1 MAAPPG
7 SWTGDANE
15 RTREILLV
23 RTTKQ
28 GGALASILAAALV
41 ALPMAASAFAAQ
53 AGVPATAGAHAN
65 GARLHLQWE
74 IQRAAPTTK
83 LPPGT
88 SPARF
93 VLTNRDTVA
102 LPARGWS
109 LYFNAIDRMPKGV
122 HSGGLLLEQVAGG
135 LLRLYPGPG
144 FKGLAPG
151 QTLEFSYP
159 HSDSV
164 FTSSRAPNGPYLVYD
179 AAPDTGVALQYSVA
193 PLTRP
198 AQAGAPDSPHS
209 LVTPQDTYRRNAR
222 AALLPAAAVPKV
234 LPTPL
239 QLDAGTG
246 VLALTGRLAVS
257 APPALANEA
266 ALVRAVFASNLS
278 AKPAAGLPASGGTT
292 VKLSIGS
299 VPGQSSPEAYRLSI
313 AAKGGIA
320 IVGNSA
326 AGVAHGVQTLR
337 DLMPLPGART
347 PSLPELTIVD
357 APRFGYRGFML
368 DVSRNFHGKEVVF
381 KWLDLMARFKLNK
394 FHFHLTDDEG
404 WRLEIAGLPEL
415 TDIGAVRGHAARPGV
430 RLQPAYGSGPD
441 PRNPSGSGYYTRADY
456 IEVLKYA
463 AARHIE
469 VIPEIEMPGHAR
481 AAVQAME
488 SRYHRLKAAGDK
500 DYANYLLNDLDD
512 RSEYQSPQLFGDN
525 VINPGH
531 ESSYAFIEHVVREVV
546 ALHREAGAPLSTIH
560 MGGDEL
566 AFGAWEKSPVSQ
578 AMMKKH
584 NLESVADLWDYFFD
598 RVDGI
603 LRKHGLFTSGWEE
616 LAARQ
621 TLLDGRP
628 KLIPNPRFTGRG
640 FSAYVWNNTTGN
652 EDLAY
657 RLANA
662 GYDIVLT
669 PVTRMYMDM
678 AHNANPDEHGVN
690 WGAYVEL
697 DTVYDFI
704 PLDIGKNG
712 PAAARIGK
720 DRLTDYGKRRVR
732 GLQANLFVETVM
744 DPARIDYLVMPR
756 LAAVAE
762 RAWAFDPAWARE
774 ADPARAE
781 LLHRSAWSGF
791 VNALGQRV
799 LPRLDLDGSKVDYR
813 IAPPGLIEE
822 GGQVRVNHV
831 LPGMTLRYTV
841 DGSMPSA
848 SSPVV
853 DGPIGA
859 RGTIRAAAFDRN
871 GRMGA
876 VASIE
881 RS

>member
-1 MAAPPG
+1 MGKTTKYGGAVASTLMAALFVLAMPA
-7 SWTGDANE
+7 TANAA
-15 RTREILLV
+15 
-23 RTTKQ
+23 Q
-28 GGALASILAAALV
+28 AALASADV
-41 ALPMAASAFAAQ
+41 
-53 AGVPATAGAHAN
+53 VAN
-65 GARLHLQWE
+65 GAKLHLQWE
-74 IQRAAPTTK
+74 LQRPVAGAQ
-83 LPPGT
+83 LPKGT

-93 VLTNRDTVA
+93 TLTNRDTQA

-122 HSGGLLLEQVAGG
+122 QSGGLLLEQIAGG
-135 LLRLYPGPG
+135 YFRLYPGPD

-151 QTLEFSYP
+151 QTIDFNYQ

-164 FTSSRAPNGPYLVYD
+164 YTSSKAPSGPYLVYD
-179 AAPDTGVALQYSVA
+179 AAPDTGVALAYHVV
-193 PLTRP
+193 PLAQP
-198 AQAGAPDSPHS
+198 PQAGVSDSPHS
-209 LVTPQDTYRRNAR
+209 LVTPQDTYKRNAR
-222 AALLPAAAVPKV
+222 AELLPAAAVPKV
-234 LPTPL
+234 LPTPS
-239 QLDAGTG
+239 QLDAGRG
-246 VLALTGRLAVS
+246 VLALKGRPKVEA
-257 APPALANEA
+257 APNLANEA
-266 ALVRAVFASNLS
+266 ALARSLF
-278 AKPAAGLPASGGTT
+278 PANLPASGGPALR
-292 VKLSIGS
+292 LSVGS
-299 VPGQSSPEAYRLSI
+299 VPGQTSPEAYRLSI
-313 AAKGGIA
+313 AANGGIT
-320 IVGNSA
+320 IIGNSA
-326 AGVAHGVQTLR
+326 AGVAHGLQSLR
-337 DLMPLPGART
+337 DLLPLPGAR
-347 PSLPELTIVD
+347 SLILPELTIVD

-415 TDIGAVRGHAARPGV
+415 TDIGAVRGHAAKPGV

-441 PRNPSGSGYYTRADY
+441 PKDASGSGYFTRDEY
-456 IEVLKYA
+456 KEILRYA
-463 AARHIE
+463 QARHIE
-469 VIPEIEMPGHAR
+469 VIPEIEIPGHAR

-500 DYANYLLNDLDD
+500 DYAKYLLNDLED
-512 RSEYQSPQLFGDN
+512 RSVYNSPQLFGDN

-531 ESSYAFIEHVVREVV
+531 ESSYTFIEHVVDEVV
-546 ALHREAGAPLSTIH
+546 KLHREAGVPLSTIH

-566 AFGAWEKSPVSQ
+566 AHGAWEESPVSA

-584 NLESVADLWDYFFD
+584 DLETVVDLWDYFYD
-598 RVDGI
+598 RVDGM
-603 LRKHGLFTSGWEE
+603 LRKHGLFMSGWEE

-621 TLLDGRP
+621 TMLDGRP
-628 KLIPNPRFTGRG
+628 KLIPNPRFPERG
-640 FSAYVWNNTTGN
+640 FSAYVWNNTVGN

-697 DTVYDFI
+697 DTVHDFI
-704 PLDIGKNG
+704 PLDINKNA
-712 PAAARIGK
+712 PEASRIGK

-732 GLQANLFVETVM
+732 GLQANLFVETVR

-756 LAAVAE
+756 LVAVAE
-762 RAWAFDPAWARE
+762 RGWAADPAWARE
-774 ADPARAE
+774 SDPAKIDA
-781 LLHRSAWSGF
+781 LHRGAWTGF

-799 LPRLDLDGSKVDYR
+799 LPRLDLDGSKLAYR
-813 IAPPGLIEE
+813 IAPPGMMVD
-822 GGQVRVNHV
+822 GGRVLVNHV

-853 DGPIGA
+853 AGPIAA

-871 GRMGA
+871 GRMGQ

-881 RS
+881 QR